1 MFKKFTRRSLYKARY
16 AAPLALAVLLA
27 LFSSIPAD
35 AQKPTAAVV
44 SAPLKISLTPNTTI
58 VKTCAGADEQKVQLT
73 AKAVSPNGNPIKY
86 KWTTT
91 GGTISGEGPV
101 VTWDMAGLK
110 PGYHK
115 ASLEIISTGSEG
127 ECTAFSSTTVLVE
140 ACAPVRPVCPAVEVT
155 CPSTL
160 GIDQPVTFTSR
171 YTGGTAR
178 ISPVYNWTVSAG
190 TIIEGQGTDT
200 IKVDT
205 TGLAGQT
212 IRASLSL
219 GGYNLEC
226 AADCGVTM
234 PAPKLVSRRFDE
246 FPDISRN
253 DEKARLDNFGIDLQN
268 DPSAT
273 AYVIVYPGKSGK
285 RGQIQEHAG
294 RIVDY
299 LVNSRGLDQ
308 QRIVTLEGPMRNEL
322 HVELWIA
329 PRGAA
334 PPNPQ

>member
-1 MFKKFTRRSLYKARY
+1 MFKKFTRLTRF
-16 AAPLALAVLLA
+16 AAPIALAA
-27 LFSSIPAD
+27 MFASMPAD
-35 AQKPTAAVV
+35 AQKKPTASVA
-44 SAPLKISLTPNTTI
+44 SAPLKINLTPNTTAI
-58 VKTCAGADEQKVQLT
+58 STCGSAEEQKVQLN
-73 AKAVSPNGNPIKY
+73 ANAVSPSGNPIKY
-86 KWTTT
+86 KWTTNV
-91 GGTISGEGPV
+91 GTISGEGPV
-101 VTWDMAGLK
+101 VTWDLTGVK

-115 ASLEIISTGSEG
+115 ASLDIVSTGSDG
-127 ECTAFSSTTVLVE
+127 ECTAFSSTTVLVN

-155 CPSTL
+155 CPTEL
-160 GIDQPVTFTSR
+160 GIDQPVSFTSR
-171 YTGGTAR
+171 YTGGTAG
-178 ISPVYNWTVSAG
+178 INPVYNWTVSGG

-226 AADCGVTM
+226 AANCAVTM
-234 PAPKLVSRRFDE
+234 PVPKFTSRRFDE

-253 DEKARLDNFGIDLQN
+253 DEKARLDNFAIEMQN

-285 RGQIQEHAG
+285 RNAVQEHAA
-294 RIVDY
+294 RVVDY

-308 QRIVTLEGPMRNEL
+308 HRIETRVGPARSEL
-322 HVELWIA
+322 YVELWIT
-329 PRGAA
+329 PRGAT
-334 PPNPQ
+334 PPTP